1 MATAPIRQR
10 IETFLGAAAA
20 LPPKGVQGAASQ
32 LGGSVA
38 RGLNQGLQGVGSQLQ
53 KVGLQKQGEG
63 LQNFGKGVMTFQ
75 KAQQAAKG
83 IENISNLTGSQ
94 ALGYVGMGLG
104 LGGAFVGGMGA
115 NAGVN
120 SLAAYFSQDNT
131 LRQAQG
137 GTYGSGAMPQDL
149 QRGYISLNQFGS
161 PLGLM
166 NIQHDA
172 NVQRARYNQ
181 GLLRASVGPQ
191 FNQVEE

>member
-1 MATAPIRQR
+1 M
-10 IETFLGAAAA
+10 
-20 LPPKGVQGAASQ
+20 LPASARTAASY
-32 LGGSVA
+32 LGGGIA
-38 RGLNQGLQGVGSQLQ
+38 RGLEQQGGKAAQAGQALAGAAKSGIGQKVGGFLETVGSQVQQLGATAGQ
-53 KVGLQKQGEG
+53 MGGVKKRDLGL
-63 LQNFGKGVMTFQ
+63 
-75 KAQQAAKG
+75 AA
-83 IENISNLTGSQ
+83 
-94 ALGYVGMGLG
+94 AGLG
-104 LGGAFVGGMGA
+104 MTGAFVGGMGA